1 MKKLGKFEIIS
12 KVGQGAMGVVYK
24 ARDPFIDRIVALK
37 TLTTGFAEDPH
48 HLKRFY
54 TEARSA
60 GNLRHPNIVTIYELG
75 HEGDTPFIAM
85 QFLQGESLDKIIDRM
100 PNLPLS
106 QKIGFVVYVCRA
118 LEYAHKQAPP
128 VIHRDVKPGN
138 VMVCP
143 DGAVVVVDFGI
154 ARLGESTISQSKGLL
169 IGTFGYMSPQL
180 FRGGTADARSDIWAT
195 GVMFYEILAY
205 RRPFKGENA
214 AALMSNIILED
225 HRPITAAAPGIPEE
239 VRHILDRML
248 TKDVES
254 RYQTMEEVLA
264 DLEPVWK
271 RLLESDILVLLESSE
286 RLYQEG
292 DLLAAK
298 SEIVQILAWDPTN
311 STARSLSE
319 RISAE
324 VRRQQIVPQLKAKV
338 ENAQKLLAE
347 GHPEKA
353 RSEAESAL
361 RLDSS
366 FQPAQE
372 ILAQA
377 RAAIDR
383 AREIDLALRNSRQH
397 LAEGALTDAE
407 TQLEKVLAI
416 DPVNQAAQDQ
426 RKQIQ
431 DQRANRERDKEHDA
445 LLERARI
452 LLSNLQYDECIEV
465 LFAARQQFP
474 GDHEILKLLDTARR
488 EQQRLKEKQDLL
500 KQRIREV
507 EQMIERQELTEA
519 IDLAR
524 QTITTIGPD
533 PRLADTLAKAEREV
547 EFREQ
552 KKREQA
558 EKLEFARTLLD
569 QGRLGDT
576 ESLVKE
582 ALETHLFSASDSRI
596 VRLLQEIDA
605 KKRERRPSGEPSGPT
620 GIFSG
625 VFSPGS
631 RGGDPA
637 KHYVF
642 VRGTA
647 TPKPPAQ
654 ADQNIVSA
662 AAGAPASGSSSAGQA
677 PHGSIAASFDSGVS
691 AAPGSSPRPDA
702 MILGLTGSSGA
713 IKPPAIDPH
722 SIAAESG
729 WQDRHPQFL
738 SAVERQLASF
748 LGPIAGIL
756 TRRTAAQAKDPVDLI
771 SILAGSI
778 HVESDRRAFL
788 TRSHDLLQG
797 LERQGRSA
805 PLQERQARPETRSHA
820 TKPVGPPAALTP
832 EVVRRASDLLA
843 RYLGPVSRILAER
856 TLPRADSV
864 KTFYILLA
872 DHLHNET
879 ERSRF
884 LREAGFP
891 E

>member
-54 TEARSA
+54 SEARSA

-118 LEYAHKQAPP
+118 LEYAHKQVPP
-128 VIHRDVKPGN
+128 VIHRDIKPGN
-138 VMVCP
+138 VMICP
-143 DGAVVVVDFGI
+143 DGAVLVVDFGI

-180 FRGGTADARSDIWAT
+180 FRGGTADARSDIWAA

-225 HRPITAAAPGIPEE
+225 HRPITDAAPGIPDD
-239 VRHILDRML
+239 VRQILDRML
-248 TKDVES
+248 TKDVET
-254 RYQTMEEVLA
+254 RYQNMEEVLA

-271 RLLESDILVLLESSE
+271 RLLESDISVLLESSE

-311 STARSLSE
+311 TTAKGLSE
-319 RISAE
+319 KISAE
-324 VRRQQIVPQLKAKV
+324 VRRQQIVPQLKSKV
-338 ENAQKLLAE
+338 ENAQKLLAQ

-366 FQPAQE
+366 FQPAQAV
-372 ILAQA
+372 LAQA

-383 AREIDLALRNSRQH
+383 AREIDLALRASRQRMS
-397 LAEGALTDAE
+397 EGALTDAE
-407 TQLEKVLAI
+407 TQLEKALAI
-416 DPVNQAAQDQ
+416 DPVNEAAQNQ

-431 DQRANRERDKEHDA
+431 DQRASRERDMQHESR
-445 LLERARI
+445 LERARV

-465 LFAARQQFP
+465 LSAARLQFP

-488 EQQRLKEKQDLL
+488 EQQRVKEKQELL
-500 KQRIREV
+500 KQRTREV

-524 QTITTIGPD
+524 QTITTVGPD
-533 PRLADTLAKAEREV
+533 ARLADTLVKAEREV

-552 KKREQA
+552 KKRQQTD
-558 EKLEFARTLLD
+558 KLEFARTLLN
-569 QGRLGDT
+569 QGRPGDA

-582 ALETHLFSASDSRI
+582 ALETRLFPANDSRI
-596 VRLLQEIDA
+596 TTLLQEIDA
-605 KKRERRPSGEPSGPT
+605 KKKQQPPSAEQSPSAE
-620 GIFSG
+620 IFSG
-625 VFSPGS
+625 VFSPGPK
-631 RGGDPA
+631 GGDPA
-637 KHYVF
+637 KDYVY
-642 VRGTA
+642 VRGT
-647 TPKPPAQ
+647 TNPKAPAPTG
-654 ADQNIVSA
+654 QNVGSA
-662 AAGAPASGSSSAGQA
+662 AAPASGASASGRPPQGSAAA
-677 PHGSIAASFDSGVS
+677 PFDSGIS
-691 AAPGSSPRPDA
+691 GAASSSPQPNSL
-702 MILGLTGSSGA
+702 ILGLTGSSGA
-713 IKPPAIDPH
+713 VRPPAIDSGPV
-722 SIAAESG
+722 AAGPG

-738 SAVERQLASF
+738 SAIERQLASF

-756 TRRTAAQAKDPVDLI
+756 VRRSAAQAKDPVDLV
-771 SILAGSI
+771 SLLAGSI
-778 HVESDRRAFL
+778 HVESDRRVFL

-797 LERQGRSA
+797 LERYGSNATRQEQKPRTETQAQA
-805 PLQERQARPETRSHA
+805 PRPD
-820 TKPVGPPAALTP
+820 GPPADLTP

-843 RYLGPVSRILAER
+843 RYLGPVARILAER
-856 TLPRADSV
+856 AVPRADTV
-864 KTFYILLA
+864 KSFYVLLA

-884 LREAGFP
+884 LREAGFR